1 MINIIIEF
9 LKRHLFNIIISILLL
24 IIILLLS
31 FLIVYEL
38 KNKEKKDELYIEDTI
53 ISDEV
58 VPEVMEEYIFVDV
71 KGSVKKPNVY
81 KLQKGARTIDAI
93 NASGG
98 LAKNANTRFIN
109 LSKELKDG
117 DAIVI
122 YSNDE
127 IKKAQKQNTIYV
139 ETPCICEEVKNDACY
154 QENNISNTKI
164 NINTS
169 TKEELMTLSGIGESK
184 ANAIIEYRTNNGN
197 FNVIEDVMKVS
208 GISETIF
215 NKIKENIT
223 V

>member
-1 MINIIIEF
+1 MINIIIDF

-58 VPEVMEEYIFVDV
+58 IPEVMEEYIFVDV

-154 QENNISNTKI
+154 QENNISNAKI

>member
-1 MINIIIEF
+1 M
-9 LKRHLFNIIISILLL
+9 KRHLFNIIISILLL

-58 VPEVMEEYIFVDV
+58 IPEVMEEYIFVDV

-154 QENNISNTKI
+154 QENNISNAKI

>member
-1 MINIIIEF
+1 MDCLKKNLFSIIIG
-9 LKRHLFNIIISILLL
+9 ILLL

-31 FLIVYEL
+31 FLIAYEL
-38 KNKEKKDELYIEDTI
+38 KYKDKKEELNIQDTI
-53 ISDEV
+53 ISEDIVSEV
-58 VPEVMEEYIFVDV
+58 PEEYIFVDV

-81 KLQKGARTIDAI
+81 KLQKGSRTIDAI

-109 LSKELKDG
+109 LSKLLNDG

-139 ETPCICEEVKNDACY
+139 ETPCVCEEIKNDACY
-154 QENNISNTKI
+154 QDNNTNNGKVNI
-164 NINTS
+164 NIAS
-169 TKEELMTLSGIGESK
+169 KEELMTLSGIGESK

-197 FNVIEDVMKVS
+197 FNTIEDIMKVS

-223 V
+223 T

>member
-1 MINIIIEF
+1 M
-9 LKRHLFNIIISILLL
+9 KRHLFNSIISILLL

>member
-1 MINIIIEF
+1 M
-9 LKRHLFNIIISILLL
+9 KRHLFNIIISILLL